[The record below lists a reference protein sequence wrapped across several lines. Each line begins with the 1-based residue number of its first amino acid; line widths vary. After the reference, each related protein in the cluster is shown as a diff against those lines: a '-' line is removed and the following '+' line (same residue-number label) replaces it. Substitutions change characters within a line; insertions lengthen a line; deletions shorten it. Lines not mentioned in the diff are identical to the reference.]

1 MTHVHN
7 DQDLTLRTL
16 CTNGATFAPVN
27 GDMSQWRSRDGL
39 NQSRS
44 SQSPGTGNH

>member
-1 MTHVHN
+1 MIHVHN

-16 CTNGATFAPVN
+16 CTNGATFAPVS

-39 NQSRS
+39 TQSRS